1 MPCTWNIVAPP
12 RPPGPRARLLSLA
25 AAVGVALAAAPAAE
39 TFADDAAELEQL
51 EVTAQ
56 RLPRDLLET
65 PAALSVVDAL
75 DAGQGRQ
82 HLQLDESLNRVP
94 GVYLQNR
101 YNFAQNVRLSV
112 RGFGARA
119 PFGIRGVRVLVDEIP
134 ETTPDG
140 QSQVDMIDLLSVQRI
155 EVLRGPNSALY
166 GNATGGVVNI
176 ATASGATA
184 PGLALSAMT
193 GSYGFR
199 RGAAQAGGVQGPWD
213 WHVSAWQMDYDG
225 YRQQSRARKSL
236 LRSKVSYDFSDRN
249 RLTGVFTYLDA
260 PTSQDPGGLT
270 ADQVAADRRQ
280 PNLFS
285 ARFDAGQEVEQ
296 WRLGLVWDSTLAHG
310 GQLRTR
316 AFYTQRDF
324 VQQLPFP
331 GASIVGFDREF
342 YGTGVQYTHDV
353 TVGGRR
359 LSYTAGLDAEQQRDD
374 RDRFRR
380 EFDASFGP
388 RVLDQVE
395 RAGFIAAY
403 TQGDLAL
410 TERLTA
416 TAGARFDRIRF
427 RIDDR
432 FQAEGLDLSGR
443 RNFSETS
450 VTGGLS
456 YALAPSHQVYAV
468 AATAFETP
476 TFTEFANPTGSA
488 GFNPDLAPQ
497 EATSVELGLRGR
509 QSRLQ
514 YEAAVHLTR
523 VRNEL
528 TPFQLEGSA
537 DERIFFRNAGRTR
550 RNGAELGLR
559 WQATDTLSLAG
570 SYTWSDFDYRRF
582 EDAQGRRF
590 DGNRLPGIPR
600 QTLFGELAWR
610 DDKGRFAIVDVFS
623 AGSVYTD
630 NANLTEVGGYAVI
643 NLRAGL
649 NSAWHGW
656 EVETFVALNNATDRE
671 IFSNIRI
678 NDANG
683 RFYEPAPGR
692 NWFAGISVRPPLGGR
707 QARR

>member
-1 MPCTWNIVAPP
+1 MPTPSDVVAPRRLP
-12 RPPGPRARLLSLA
+12 RRRARPLA
-25 AAVGVALAAAPAAE
+25 AALGAVFAAPPTI
-39 TFADDAAELEQL
+39 TFATAPGDLEQI

-56 RLPRDLLET
+56 RLTRALLET
-65 PAALSVVDAL
+65 PGALSVLDAL

-82 HLQLDESLNRVP
+82 QLQLDESLNRVP

-119 PFGIRGVRVLVDEIP
+119 PFGIRGVRVLVDGLP

-140 QSQVDMIDLLSVQRI
+140 QSQVDTIDLLAVQRI

-166 GNATGGVVNI
+166 GNATGGVVSI
-176 ATASGATA
+176 ETASGASA
-184 PGLALSAMT
+184 PGLALSAIA
-193 GSYGFR
+193 GSYGFGR
-199 RGAAQAGGVQGPWD
+199 AAMQAGGAEGAWD
-213 WHVSAWQMDYDG
+213 WHVSAWHMDYDG
-225 YRQQSRARKSL
+225 YREQSRARKTL
-236 LRSKVSYDFSDRN
+236 LRSKLSYAFSERH
-249 RLTGVFTYLDA
+249 RLTALLTYLDG

-270 ADQVAADRRQ
+270 AEQVAADRRQ

-285 ARFDAGQEVEQ
+285 ARFDAGQDVEQ

-310 GQLRTR
+310 GQLRSR

-324 VQQLPFP
+324 LQQLPFP

-342 YGTGVQYTHDV
+342 YGTGVQYTHEV
-353 TVGGRR
+353 PLGGRA
-359 LSYTAGLDAEQQRDD
+359 LNYTAGLDAEQQRDD

-395 RAGFIAAY
+395 RAGFVAAY
-403 TQGDLAL
+403 VQGDLAL
-410 TERLTA
+410 TERFTA

-432 FQAEGLDLSGR
+432 FQPGERDFSGR

-450 VTGGLS
+450 LTGGLS

-468 AATAFETP
+468 VGSAFETP
-476 TFTEFANPTGSA
+476 TFTEFANPAGTA
-488 GFNPDLAPQ
+488 GFNPDLQPQ
-497 EATSVELGLRGR
+497 EATSVEVGLRGR

-514 YEAAVHLTR
+514 YEAAVHFTR

-528 TPFQLEGSA
+528 TPFQLEGVA
-537 DERIFFRNAGRTR
+537 DERIFFRNAGQTR
-550 RNGAELGLR
+550 RNGAELGVR
-559 WQATDTLSLAG
+559 WQASERLTLAG
-570 SYTWSDFDYRRF
+570 SYTWSKFDYRRF
-582 EDAQGRRF
+582 EDAAGNRF

-600 QTLFGELAWR
+600 QTLFAELAWR
-610 DDKGRFAIVDVFS
+610 DGQGRFAIVDLFT
-623 AGSVYTD
+623 AGSLYTE
-630 NANLTEVGGYAVI
+630 NANLTEVGGYAVV
-643 NLRAGL
+643 NVRAGL
-649 NSAWHGW
+649 STDWHGW
-656 EVETFVALNNATDRE
+656 AVETFVALNNATDRE
-671 IFSNIRI
+671 YFSNVRI
-678 NDANG
+678 NDANR

-692 NWFAGISVRPPLGGR
+692 NWFAGVTVRPPLG
-707 QARR
+707 RR